1 MTSEYGHG
9 PREWDVA
16 SWELSVLQ
24 LTERCYFSA
33 RKFLISFQDFRL
45 EGYCM
50 DDGF

>member
-1 MTSEYGHG
+1 MG
-9 PREWDVA
+9 PGTWQVRG
-16 SWELSVLQ
+16 LSVLQ